1 MSKMFDALR
10 RAESERR
17 RKQEESPAAAP
28 SHPLEPV
35 APLPREA
42 AAPLPATRRPRA
54 APVSPGASALFEG
67 DTLRELGILRNSLE
81 ARLEKKSGRVLLFT
95 SAMHEE
101 GVTTLATAYARLLA
115 LHDGHRVLLV
125 ELNAR
130 TPALAARLG
139 LHGAEGVTH
148 YFSAHRPFASLVQ
161 RPEGETFDVVHVGTA
176 DATQIQINLE
186 REFPHL
192 MEEALKSYDTVIIDA
207 PPVVLCPETPPLSP
221 FVDGVVLVVHSGRT
235 KRETVE
241 RSIKQVQQFQGR
253 VLGVVLNRKR
263 YYIPRF
269 IYRRL

>member
-1 MSKMFDALR
+1 MFDALR

-17 RKQEESPAAAP
+17 RKQEESAPAPAP
-28 SHPLEPV
+28 ALEPV
-35 APLPREA
+35 APIARDA
-42 AAPLPATRRPRA
+42 AMPAPAPVPRRPRA
-54 APVSPGASALFEG
+54 EPAAPAPAFEG
-67 DTLRELGILRNSLE
+67 EMLRELGILRNSLE
-81 ARLEKKSGRVLLFT
+81 SRLEKKSGRVLLFT

-101 GVTTLATAYARLLA
+101 GVTTMATAYARLLA
-115 LHDGHRVLLV
+115 MHEGHRVLLL

-148 YFSAHRPFASLVQ
+148 FFSAHRPFAGLVQ
-161 RPEGETFDVVHVGTA
+161 RPDGEAFDVMHVGSA
-176 DATQIQINLE
+176 DATQVQINLE

-192 MEEALKSYDTVIIDA
+192 VQEALRSYDTVIVDA

-221 FVDGVVLVVHSGRT
+221 FVDGIVLVVHSGRT
-235 KRETVE
+235 KRETVD
-241 RSIKQVQQFQGR
+241 RSIKQLQQFQGR